1 MLKRTADKLTTA
13 PDTRETPGISA
24 GSRADGTILGATNR
38 VVRWAIG
45 TLIVV
50 LVALA
55 VVFSVVQFQATR
67 RAAEAQVHRT
77 AHVVATHYSWV
88 FLGAA
93 QVLRRMSE
101 IAAVSSVEALTPS
114 DINAVVRDL
123 PPGLQHSVYDA
134 DGRLLLTSVAEA
146 HAIDISDRPYF
157 VALRDGARFVISPVL
172 TERLTGEQV
181 FVLARR
187 VEDGSGMTGVVTI
200 AIPTATLASMAEALD
215 FEDGSIV
222 SLIRSDGMLLA
233 RSPPAP
239 SMDVSAAPVFS
250 RLTSSP
256 DGSYSGVS
264 VVDGERRVV
273 GYWRLDNWPVIAVA
287 AIDEEAVFR
296 DFWHRVRIEFALL
309 LPLIA
314 GALATLIWLR
324 QQQAQDE
331 RRERELMRANGR
343 ADFLMKEIHHRVKN
357 NLQTVMSL
365 VRLECIPAESK
376 SALLGRIRAM
386 ALVHEE
392 IYSVG
397 IEETIPARRYLT
409 RLVDAAVSSHDH
421 AITHDTRIADVRI
434 SGERAMQIGLI
445 LNEAIANAF
454 KHAFRDRRDGH
465 LEIRLN
471 AEGDTLTL
479 CICDDG
485 PGYDADETDENM
497 GGRLIRSF
505 AGQLG
510 GTIRRE
516 QRDGFC
522 LMVDFPADPD
532 SAADMY
538 PA

>member
-1 MLKRTADKLTTA
+1 
-13 PDTRETPGISA
+13 
-24 GSRADGTILGATNR
+24 
-38 VVRWAIG
+38 VRWAIG

-55 VVFSVVQFQATR
+55 AGFSTVQYQATR
-67 RAAEAQVHRT
+67 NAAEAQVHRT

-101 IAAVSSVEALTPS
+101 IAGDLSVENITPA
-114 DINAVVRDL
+114 DINTVVRDL

-134 DGRLLLTSVAEA
+134 SGRLLLTSVAEA

-157 VALRDGARFVISPVL
+157 REIRDGARFVISPAL
-172 TERLTGEQV
+172 TERLTGEEV
-181 FVLARR
+181 FILARR
-187 VEDGSGMTGVVTI
+187 VTDGSAMTGIVTI
-200 AIPTATLASMAEALD
+200 AIPTRTLASMAEALD
-215 FEDGSIV
+215 FEDGSVV
-222 SLIRSDGMLLA
+222 SLIRSDGLLLA
-233 RSPPAP
+233 RSPPMP
-239 SMDVSAAPVFS
+239 TMDLSGGPLF
-250 RLTSSP
+250 RHLTSSP
-256 DGSYSGVS
+256 DGSFSGAS
-264 VVDGERRVV
+264 MVDGQKRVV
-273 GYWRLDNWPVIAVA
+273 GYWRLGNWPVIALA
-287 AIDEEAVFR
+287 AVDQREVFR
-296 DFWHRVRIEFALL
+296 DFWARVRIELALL

-314 GALATLIWLR
+314 GAVVTLLWLR
-324 QQQAQDE
+324 RQQARDE
-331 RRERELMRANGR
+331 ARERDLVRANAR

-397 IEETIPARRYLT
+397 VEETIPARRYLT
-409 RLVDAAVSSHDH
+409 RLVDAAVASHDH
-421 AITHDTRIADVRI
+421 AITHDTFIDDVRI

-445 LNEAIANAF
+445 LNEAISNAF
-454 KHAFRDRRDGH
+454 KHAFRGRRDGH
-465 LEIRLN
+465 LEIRL
-471 AEGDTLTL
+471 ERKDDTLTL

-485 PGYDADETDENM
+485 PGHDPEVTKENM

-510 GTIRRE
+510 GTIRHE
-516 QRDGFC
+516 CRDGFC
-522 LMVDFPADPD
+522 LMLDFPADPD
-532 SAADMY
+532 
-538 PA
+538 PAQP

>member
-1 MLKRTADKLTTA
+1 MLHRIAEETTTA
-13 PDTRETPGISA
+13 PDTPDNVADT
-24 GSRADGTILGATNR
+24 RADGTILGATNR

-45 TLIVV
+45 TLILV

-55 VVFSVVQFQATR
+55 VIFSVVQFDATR

-101 IAAVSSVEALTPS
+101 IAALASVEALTPS
-114 DINAVVRDL
+114 DINTVVRDL

-134 DGRLLLTSVAEA
+134 EGRLLLTSVAEA
-146 HAIDISDRPYF
+146 HAVDISDRPYF
-157 VALRDGARFVISPVL
+157 QSLRDGARFVISPVL
-172 TERLTGEQV
+172 TERLTGEEV

-187 VEDGSGMTGVVTI
+187 VTDGAAMTGVVTI
-200 AIPTATLASMAEALD
+200 AIPTRTLANMAEALD
-215 FEDGSIV
+215 FEDGSVV
-222 SLIRSDGMLLA
+222 SLIRTDGMLLA
-233 RSPPAP
+233 RSPPTPA
-239 SMDVSAAPVFS
+239 MDVSGAPVFD
-250 RLTSSP
+250 RLSTSP
-256 DGSYSGVS
+256 DGSYTGVS
-264 VVDGERRVV
+264 VVDGETRVV
-273 GYWRLDNWPVIAVA
+273 GYWRLENWPVIAVA

-296 DFWHRVRIEFALL
+296 DFWQRVRIEFALI
-309 LPLIA
+309 LPLVA
-314 GALATLIWLR
+314 GAVATLLWLR
-324 QQQAQDE
+324 RQQAQDE
-331 RRERELMRANGR
+331 RRERALLRANAR

-357 NLQTVMSL
+357 NLQTAMSL

-397 IEETIPARRYLT
+397 VEERIPARRYLT
-409 RLVDAAVSSHDH
+409 RLVEAAVRSHDH
-421 AITHDTRIADVRI
+421 AITHDTRIAEVRI
-434 SGERAMQIGLI
+434 SGERAMHIGLI
-445 LNEAIANAF
+445 LNEAVSNAF
-454 KHAFRDRRDGH
+454 KHAFAGRRDGH
-465 LEIRLN
+465 LEIRLER
-471 AEGDTLTL
+471 EGDTLTL

-485 PGYDADETDENM
+485 PGYLPDETAENM

-516 QRDGFC
+516 CRDGFC
-522 LMVDFPADPD
+522 LIIDFPVDPD
-532 SAADMY
+532 PDAARDA
-538 PA
+538 P

>member
-1 MLKRTADKLTTA
+1 
-13 PDTRETPGISA
+13 
-24 GSRADGTILGATNR
+24 
-38 VVRWAIG
+38 
-45 TLIVV
+45 
-50 LVALA
+50 
-55 VVFSVVQFQATR
+55 
-67 RAAEAQVHRT
+67 
-77 AHVVATHYSWV
+77 
-88 FLGAA
+88 
-93 QVLRRMSE
+93 
-101 IAAVSSVEALTPS
+101 
-114 DINAVVRDL
+114 
-123 PPGLQHSVYDA
+123 
-134 DGRLLLTSVAEA
+134 
-146 HAIDISDRPYF
+146 
-157 VALRDGARFVISPVL
+157 
-172 TERLTGEQV
+172 
-181 FVLARR
+181 
-187 VEDGSGMTGVVTI
+187 
-200 AIPTATLASMAEALD
+200 
-215 FEDGSIV
+215 
-222 SLIRSDGMLLA
+222 
-233 RSPPAP
+233 
-239 SMDVSAAPVFS
+239 MDVSAAPVFS

-522 LMVDFPADPD
+522 LMVDFPADPE